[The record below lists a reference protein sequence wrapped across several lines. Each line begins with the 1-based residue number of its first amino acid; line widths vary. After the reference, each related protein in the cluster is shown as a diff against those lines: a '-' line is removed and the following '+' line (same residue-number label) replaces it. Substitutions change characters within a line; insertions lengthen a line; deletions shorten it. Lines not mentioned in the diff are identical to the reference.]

1 MFHWNKQRISSQNP
15 HDKSIYGRKFK
26 DENFKLKH
34 TGAGTLS
41 MANSG
46 PNTNGSQFFICL
58 DKTDWLDGAHVV
70 FGQVIEGLSVV
81 KEMEQCGSQGGG
93 CSRLVTIASC
103 GTV

>member
-1 MFHWNKQRISSQNP
+1 
-15 HDKSIYGRKFK
+15 
-26 DENFKLKH
+26 
-34 TGAGTLS
+34 

-70 FGQVIEGLSVV
+70 FGQVIEGLDVV
-81 KEMEQCGSQGGG
+81 KEMETCGSQSGG
-93 CSRLVTIASC
+93 CSRLVTIAAC